1 MLTHPSSLYKR
12 FSNYTDVV
20 VTLFSSLLPVVGIVS
35 AKYFFFIVNYIDCLL
50 YFSFLIIPY
59 KLS

>member
-12 FSNYTDVV
+12 FSNYTDVE

-35 AKYFFFIVNYIDCLL
+35 AKYFFYRKL
-50 YFSFLIIPY
+50 YRLSFVLFFYY

>member
-12 FSNYTDVV
+12 LSNYTDVE

-35 AKYFFFIVNYIDCLL
+35 AKYFFYRKL
-50 YFSFLIIPY
+50 YRLSFVLFFYY